1 MLLSESAAFSVQSTF
16 AHKNSKFERELFY
29 QRSLM
34 PKKVM
39 KKNLKTKHV
48 WPMPKRGKARALK
61 RPVSAKAKPQ
71 KVPYVKHGK
80 PSAKSRPHR
89 ARWNRSVQT
98 FLSTNGRRLIHLLQ
112 KDNILPKW
120 HGKLCPKCGQGVLGP
135 LHYRQDRDQWVHRCS
150 AKKCQARIRVEDF
163 HPIFYAGSGSSKT
176 SLELQAATLFCAVS
190 GVPRHA
196 AHLILDVDHK
206 VVEKIYCNNE
216 VARARYVK
224 SQEALISY
232 GGGWKDL
239 EADEVD
245 LGKGILEN
253 PSRSTHN
260 VQWEQWAGILERGR
274 PESLRLFRLNP
285 AITKKRAPGPGA
297 IRKRDWK
304 PIATK
309 LLSNKEVVLHTD
321 GARAYALKLP
331 KVFHCNVVHKKKK
344 AKINGKVCWL
354 QPQYTKV
361 YTLKLPDGKN
371 LKVKSGTQTIDRF
384 WRHLREELKGVNRKP
399 GNQPMTRK
407 IRSAQWTYWHKGT
420 NLWEATGKMIQTL
433 LG

>member
-1 MLLSESAAFSVQSTF
+1 
-16 AHKNSKFERELFY
+16 
-29 QRSLM
+29 M

-71 KVPYVKHGK
+71 KVPYVRHGK

-89 ARWNRSVQT
+89 ARWNRSIQT
-98 FLSTNGRRLIHLLQ
+98 FLSTTGLRLIHLLQ

-120 HGKLCPKCGQGVLGP
+120 HGKLCPKCGQGALGP

-150 AKKCQARIRVEDF
+150 AKKCHARIRVEDF
-163 HPIFYAGSGSSKT
+163 HPIFYAGSGPSKT
-176 SLELQAATLFCAVS
+176 CLGLQAATLFCAVS

-216 VARARYVK
+216 VARARYIK

-232 GGGWKDL
+232 GGGWEDL

-253 PSRSTHN
+253 PTRSTHN

-309 LLSNKEVVLHTD
+309 LLSNKEV
-321 GARAYALKLP
+321 
-331 KVFHCNVVHKKKK
+331 
-344 AKINGKVCWL
+344 
-354 QPQYTKV
+354 Q
-361 YTLKLPDGKN
+361 
-371 LKVKSGTQTIDRF
+371 
-384 WRHLREELKGVNRKP
+384 
-399 GNQPMTRK
+399 
-407 IRSAQWTYWHKGT
+407 
-420 NLWEATGKMIQTL
+420 
-433 LG
+433 